1 MMIFKNIFK
10 ALLLVGI
17 LVVSCIDPIDFA
29 VPAGLSESV
38 VIQARVVKGERNFVE
53 VDVSRLFDF
62 SVESRRP
69 VTVKTVVL
77 SDDNDNQMLLET
89 RVPGKYFQI
98 LDGST
103 AIQAEVGRGYKLRV
117 ETLDNRIYES
127 SLDIMPP
134 NKKPQGLN
142 LAIVTD
148 RSVDNL
154 GNVRDFEKIQI
165 TIDTEVNIDADGGVY
180 WELSNTY
187 KVTDQGINDPDDII
201 KVCYIEE
208 TVDVD
213 EIYVL
218 DPTQLRDGFIK
229 NYNLTL
235 ARIDSR
241 IAEGLFYN
249 VKQYSLSQ
257 GAFGYWNGVNIL
269 SEREGNIF
277 DGPAGEINSNFTN
290 INDPNDIAFGYFFA
304 TQEEIVRKKA
314 VFPELAN
321 IRTICPSEKACFA
334 PGGDSCICGL
344 CCDCEVDPNATTIRP
359 AYWID

>member
-1 MMIFKNIFK
+1 MMILKNIIK
-10 ALLLVGI
+10 ALLLFGI
-17 LVVSCIDPIDFA
+17 LAVSCIDPIDFS
-29 VPAGLSESV
+29 VPAGLSDSV
-38 VIQARVVKGERNFVE
+38 VIQGRVVKGERTFVE
-53 VDVSRLFDF
+53 VDISRLFDF

-69 VTVKTVVL
+69 VTVKTVIL
-77 SDDNDNQMLLET
+77 SDDQDNQMILET
-89 RVPGKYFQI
+89 RVPGSYFQF
-98 LDGST
+98 LDSST

-127 SLDIMPP
+127 SIDVMPP
-134 NKKPQGLN
+134 NKSPQDLK
-142 LAIVTD
+142 LSIVKQSTI
-148 RSVDNL
+148 DNL
-154 GNVRDFEKIQI
+154 GNTVETDKINL
-165 TIDTEVNIDADGGVY
+165 TIDTEVNIEADGGVY

-187 KVTDQGINDPDDII
+187 KVTDQGINDPEDVI

-208 TVDVD
+208 TVNVS

-218 DPTQLRDGFIK
+218 DPTQLRDGFITD
-229 NYNLTL
+229 YNLTF

-241 IAEGLFYN
+241 IAEGLYYN

-257 GAFGYWNGVNIL
+257 GAFRYWNGVNIL

-277 DGPAGEINSNFTN
+277 DGPAGEIRSNFTN
-290 INDPNDIAFGYFFA
+290 INDPEDVAFGYFFA
-304 TQEEIVRKKA
+304 TQEELIREKA

-344 CCDCEVDPNATTIRP
+344 CCDCLVDPNATTERP
-359 AYWID
+359 SYWRD